1 MWRDEALLL
10 DIRRVWD
17 TVREDA
23 PRLVAQIEP
32 LVPPPTSR

>member
-17 TVREDA
+17 TVHEDA
-23 PRLVAQIEP
+23 PKLVALIEP
-32 LVPPPTSR
+32 LVPPPATT